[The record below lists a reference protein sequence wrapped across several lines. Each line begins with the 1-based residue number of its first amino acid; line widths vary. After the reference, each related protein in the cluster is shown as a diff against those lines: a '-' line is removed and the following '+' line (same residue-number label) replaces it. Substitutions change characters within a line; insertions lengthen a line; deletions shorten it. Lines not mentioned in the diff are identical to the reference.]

1 MAGNRLAAFLY
12 ICESIIPPPD
22 GLGWSI
28 SSEPVISPIG
38 VATSPIK
45 LSPSLVLI
53 VKGVRFA
60 GKTVEGR
67 INSGTKRVYSYLVS
81 QTAVFDKYDPK
92 TGEVIAHY
100 KNYSP
105 DEVFALVDAAKA
117 VSNRWQM
124 LGFVTRKKVLLKWA
138 AYLTKH
144 QEEIA
149 QLVAS
154 ECGKPIGDASLEV
167 SIAIDHLAWA
177 AKHAEQIMQKQDRPA
192 GLLMFNMK
200 AQVQRSPLGVVGVI
214 GPWNYPVFT
223 PMGSIAYALAAG
235 NTVVF
240 KPSEYTPGVG
250 VWLQESFN
258 SIAPFADIFT
268 TITGLADTGNALCT
282 SAIDKLSFTGST
294 RTAKLVAAAC
304 ATNMTPVVLECG
316 GKDPVIVA
324 ADANIDRAVDATIW
338 SAMANAGQSCIGAE
352 RVYVDE
358 RVADSFIAKAVALA
372 ETLHAGAPGEGN
384 YGPATM
390 PSQIKVISSHIKAAI
405 KDGGS
410 FAYGSMKSVQ
420 EPFVQPVIL
429 VDVPEDSAAVREETF
444 GPIIIINRV
453 KSMKEAIELSNNS
466 RYGLGA
472 NIWSKRQ
479 GKKIASQLHCGMV
492 AINSTFSFAAISS
505 VPFGGVKDSGYG
517 RIHGPEG
524 LLEYTYAR
532 TVVRTRINLPLKI
545 LSFKRTAGT
554 DRLIVRASKFLK
566 GRLG

>member
-1 MAGNRLAAFLY
+1 M
-12 ICESIIPPPD
+12 
-22 GLGWSI
+22 
-28 SSEPVISPIG
+28 
-38 VATSPIK
+38 
-45 LSPSLVLI
+45 
-53 VKGVRFA
+53 
-60 GKTVEGR
+60 GKTF
-67 INSGTKRVYSYLVS
+67 NSFNP
-81 QTAVFDKYDPK
+81 AN
-92 TGEVIAHY
+92 GEVVGRYPIFTP
-100 KNYSP
+100 K
-105 DEVFALVDAAKA
+105 EVGSVVAQARQASEGWV
-117 VSNRWQM
+117 Q
-124 LGFVTRKKVLLKWA
+124 LGFNGRKKTLLAWSSYIINNIEQITELITLETGKPLSDSRLEVANAVNHIGWA
-138 AYLTKH
+138 ARH
-144 QEEIA
+144 AEEIMRTSHRA
-149 QLVAS
+149 PGA
-154 ECGKPIGDASLEV
+154 
-167 SIAIDHLAWA
+167 
-177 AKHAEQIMQKQDRPA
+177 
-192 GLLMFNMK
+192 LMANMS
-200 AQVQRSPLGVVGVI
+200 ATVERSPVGVVGVI
-214 GPWNYPVFT
+214 GPWNYPIFT
-223 PMGSIAYALAAG
+223 PIGSIAYALAAG

-250 VWLQESFN
+250 VWMAESFN
-258 SIAPFADIFT
+258 SIAPFAGIFT
-268 TITGLADTGNALCT
+268 TITGLGETGNALCT
-282 SAIDKLSFTGST
+282 SEINKLSFTGST

-304 ATNMTPVVLECG
+304 ATQMTPVVLECG

-324 ADANIDRAVDATIW
+324 SDANLDRAVDATIW

-358 RVADSFIAKAVALA
+358 KVADLFIEKAIALA
-372 ETLHAGAPGEGN
+372 STLKAGAPGEGN
-384 YGPATM
+384 YGASTM
-390 PSQIKVISSHIKAAI
+390 PSQIGVITSHIKAAI
-405 KDGGS
+405 KDGGK

-429 VDVPEDSAAVREETF
+429 VDVPESSTAVRDETF

-453 KSMKEAIELSNNS
+453 KSMKEAIALSNDS

-532 TVVRTRINLPLKI
+532 TVVRTRVNLPLKI

-554 DRLIVRASKFLK
+554 DRLIVKASRLLK